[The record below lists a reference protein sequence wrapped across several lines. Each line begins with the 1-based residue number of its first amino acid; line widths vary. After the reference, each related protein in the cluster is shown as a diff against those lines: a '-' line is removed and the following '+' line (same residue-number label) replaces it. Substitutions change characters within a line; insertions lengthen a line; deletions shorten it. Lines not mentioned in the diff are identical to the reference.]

1 MDMDQNAA
9 LTASPREGDTAIIK
23 TELVR
28 SMSVADDVRD
38 GTHLR
43 TADRTL
49 ALTSLMK
56 QENQLTA
63 GAEELLRL
71 LGRTQAQQ
79 EDENQIR
86 KQIDVVRPAVD
97 QPSPSKDS
105 PPTAPV
111 QEIRKLK
118 ELELLMDVQRVI
130 ATTDEQRKSL
140 ESMGI
145 DVEKCLTGGAL
156 VKAISPVL
164 LLATPHWMSR
174 IGEVL
179 TNRMKTELAQGDEQM
194 QGGVPQAEAGG
205 AAAPEG
211 QGDEEEAPA
220 QVLAQLLLLAVA
232 RTAAGPKVCRHGAGS
247 GGAGKP
253 SDAARSGGRLPRWD
267 ACPSPPTALVRA
279 GTVALGALKHT
290 ARRKDSN
297 QLRHICVR
305 LWDGWMR
312 TASLQI
318 ELEASQWLRTRATA
332 RAVLQQSP
340 ASLLTKMREEAA
352 DAAEVRGRLSRRKVV
367 RTSVEFG

>member
-1 MDMDQNAA
+1 MDMDMDMDQNAA

-97 QPSPSKDS
+97 QPRPSKDS
-105 PPTAPV
+105 PPAAPV

-145 DVEKCLTGGAL
+145 E
-156 VKAISPVL
+156 
-164 LLATPHWMSR
+164 SR
-174 IGEVL
+174 S
-179 TNRMKTELAQGDEQM
+179 A
-194 QGGVPQAEAGG
+194 
-205 AAAPEG
+205 
-211 QGDEEEAPA
+211 
-220 QVLAQLLLLAVA
+220 
-232 RTAAGPKVCRHGAGS
+232 
-247 GGAGKP
+247 
-253 SDAARSGGRLPRWD
+253 
-267 ACPSPPTALVRA
+267 
-279 GTVALGALKHT
+279 
-290 ARRKDSN
+290 
-297 QLRHICVR
+297 
-305 LWDGWMR
+305 
-312 TASLQI
+312 
-318 ELEASQWLRTRATA
+318 
-332 RAVLQQSP
+332 
-340 ASLLTKMREEAA
+340 
-352 DAAEVRGRLSRRKVV
+352 
-367 RTSVEFG
+367 

>member
-1 MDMDQNAA
+1 MDQNAA
-9 LTASPREGDTAIIK
+9 LTASPREGDTTIIK

-28 SMSVADDVRD
+28 SMSVAEDVRD

-97 QPSPSKDS
+97 QPRPSKDS

-145 DVEKCLTGGAL
+145 DVEKCLTGGGL

-232 RTAAGPKVCRHGAGS
+232 RTAAGPKCVGTGRAAAAPASPQTPPAAAAACPAGTRAPRHPPLSDAQARWLSARSSTPRGRRTRTSCATSACGCGTGGCAPPVCRS
-247 GGAGKP
+247 
-253 SDAARSGGRLPRWD
+253 SSRRRSG
-267 ACPSPPTALVRA
+267 SAL
-279 GTVALGALKHT
+279 
-290 ARRKDSN
+290 ARR
-297 QLRHICVR
+297 
-305 LWDGWMR
+305 
-312 TASLQI
+312 
-318 ELEASQWLRTRATA
+318 RAPCCSRA
-332 RAVLQQSP
+332 R
-340 ASLLTKMREEAA
+340 
-352 DAAEVRGRLSRRKVV
+352 RRC
-367 RTSVEFG
+367 

>member
-1 MDMDQNAA
+1 
-9 LTASPREGDTAIIK
+9 
-23 TELVR
+23 
-28 SMSVADDVRD
+28 
-38 GTHLR
+38 
-43 TADRTL
+43 
-49 ALTSLMK
+49 MK

-97 QPSPSKDS
+97 QPRPSKDS
-105 PPTAPV
+105 PPAAPV

-145 DVEKCLTGGAL
+145 DVEKCLTGGGL

-205 AAAPEG
+205 AFVFTR
-211 QGDEEEAPA
+211 EA
-220 QVLAQLLLLAVA
+220 
-232 RTAAGPKVCRHGAGS
+232 
-247 GGAGKP
+247 
-253 SDAARSGGRLPRWD
+253 
-267 ACPSPPTALVRA
+267 
-279 GTVALGALKHT
+279 
-290 ARRKDSN
+290 
-297 QLRHICVR
+297 LRV
-305 LWDGWMR
+305 
-312 TASLQI
+312 
-318 ELEASQWLRTRATA
+318 
-332 RAVLQQSP
+332 
-340 ASLLTKMREEAA
+340 
-352 DAAEVRGRLSRRKVV
+352 
-367 RTSVEFG
+367 